1 MGLGINPIFKFLIN
15 VILNIWMADMIGCWH
30 KMNLKLNSGGCLR
43 NNTFLFLYW
52 LYRTDAASIRVVA
65 SEYSLR
71 RKSGLEQNRS
81 VKKITM
87 HPDYDDNTLEN
98 DIAILEVG
106 LVFPPVQSSC
116 SNKVCFRQLDSP
128 LDFSTKRVGSIS
140 LGRDAV
146 NAGTNVT
153 VTGWGTLQ
161 EGGRR
166 IPSLPRKVTV
176 PVISNEDC
184 SKSYAPLEYGITDTM
199 LCAGFSEGTN
209 ALHQNF

>member
-52 LYRTDAASIRVVA
+52 LYRTDADSIRVVA

-71 RKSGLEQNRS
+71 RKNGLEQNRS

-106 LVFPPVQSSC
+106 LVFPPV
-116 SNKVCFRQLDSP
+116 
-128 LDFSTKRVGSIS
+128 
-140 LGRDAV
+140 
-146 NAGTNVT
+146 
-153 VTGWGTLQ
+153 
-161 EGGRR
+161 
-166 IPSLPRKVTV
+166 
-176 PVISNEDC
+176 
-184 SKSYAPLEYGITDTM
+184 
-199 LCAGFSEGTN
+199 
-209 ALHQNF
+209 